1 MDRRLVVA
9 ALASFSLLTGC
20 STVDSADIR
29 TSGMTAHLT
38 VRMPE
43 NGSAAAVSGALQV
56 GTLTFVEL
64 GDGETLTASG
74 GGQTATL
81 KRGRFGGS
89 TSYRGQLDGVTKP
102 GTEIVFALQ
111 RAGEDDSA
119 PRSTVTLPEPVRLTA
134 PAAGTSYSR
143 RSADI
148 GVRFTD
154 RSEAPAVLSW
164 AGKCIETGSLQ
175 LEPGRTE
182 ATISRGSIKPKPTS
196 PSRGSSPGPSTS
208 AGAEESC
215 QITLTLT
222 RRVEGTLDEAFKDG
236 SVVAESQSTRQLT
249 STP

>member
-1 MDRRLVVA
+1 
-9 ALASFSLLTGC
+9 
-20 STVDSADIR
+20 
-29 TSGMTAHLT
+29 MTAHLT
-38 VRMPE
+38 VSVPE
-43 NGSAAAVSGALQV
+43 DGSAAAVSGSLRV

-64 GDGETLTASG
+64 GDGENLTASG

-89 TSYRGQLDGVTKP
+89 TGYRGQLDGVTKP

-111 RAGEDDSA
+111 RGGEDDSA

-134 PAAGTSYSR
+134 PAAATRYSR

-154 RSEAPAVLSW
+154 RSEAPAVLTW
-164 AGKCIETGSLQ
+164 AGECIQAGSLE

-182 ATISRGSIKPKPTS
+182 ATISRGSIKPAGRSSTGTTTS
-196 PSRGSSPGPSTS
+196 PAASPDT
-208 AGAEESC
+208 C
-215 QITLTLT
+215 QIALTLT
-222 RRVEGTLDEAFKDG
+222 RRSDGTLDPAFKDG
-236 SVVAESQSTRQLT
+236 SIQAESQSTRQIT

>member
-1 MDRRLVVA
+1 
-9 ALASFSLLTGC
+9 
-20 STVDSADIR
+20 
-29 TSGMTAHLT
+29 MTAHLT
-38 VRMPE
+38 VSVPE
-43 NGSAAAVSGALQV
+43 NGSAAAVGGSLRV

-102 GTEIVFALQ
+102 GTEIVFALK
-111 RAGEDDSA
+111 RGGEDDSA

-148 GVRFTD
+148 GVRFTG
-154 RSEAPAVLSW
+154 RSEAPAVLTW
-164 AGKCIETGSLQ
+164 TGECIETGSLE

-182 ATISRGSIKPKPTS
+182 ATISRGSIKPRATS
-196 PSRGSSPGPSTS
+196 PSPGSSPSTS
-208 AGAEESC
+208 VGAGESC
-215 QITLTLT
+215 QTALTLT
-222 RRVEGTLDEAFKDG
+222 RRVEGKLDEAFKDG